1 MHTCPDCKAK
11 VEAVWHAKRGFG
23 FACECRSIW
32 TNEPYPPM
40 TT

>member
-1 MHTCPDCKAK
+1 MHTCPDCKAEVK
-11 VEAVWHAKRGFG
+11 ATWHPKRGFG
-23 FACECRSIW
+23 FACECRAIW